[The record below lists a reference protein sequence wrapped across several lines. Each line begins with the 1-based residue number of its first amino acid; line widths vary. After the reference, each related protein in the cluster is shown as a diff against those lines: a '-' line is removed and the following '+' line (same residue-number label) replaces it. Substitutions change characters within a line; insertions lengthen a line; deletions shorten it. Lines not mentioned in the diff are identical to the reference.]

1 MEKGK
6 RKSRNKPICSE
17 VSVNSPGIRGVS
29 PGTEKKQTVRRGDL
43 HRWDKIWREGV
54 CRLFPATVTPHL
66 CSGESWAEK
75 KTEQIEQRME

>member
-1 MEKGK
+1 MLRSIGK
-6 RKSRNKPICSE
+6 QSGNPWSQSWNR
-17 VSVNSPGIRGVS
+17 
-29 PGTEKKQTVRRGDL
+29 KKQTVRRGDL

-75 KTEQIEQRME
+75 TEQIEQRME